1 MTPPIGHRQFR
12 LAAGPSETGMR
23 DERGSAIV
31 EFAVGASLLFMVVF
45 GIILMA
51 LALYTYNVVSESA
64 REATRYAVVRGSA
77 CTSFG
82 TACPATAAN
91 IQTYVQSIGF
101 PGINSNNLTATT
113 AWSVYPAGGNCT
125 PSASCNNPGNQVKVT
140 VSYPFLLAIPFVP
153 SRLLS
158 MSSTSQMVISQ

>member
-1 MTPPIGHRQFR
+1 MTPPIRRRQLR
-12 LAAGPSETGMR
+12 PAAGRSEPGMR
-23 DERGSAIV
+23 DERGSTIV
-31 EFAVGASLLFMVVF
+31 EFAVGASVLLMVVF

-101 PGINSNNLTATT
+101 PGINANNLTATT
-113 AWSVYPAGGNCT
+113 AWSVYPAGGTCT
-125 PSASCNNPGNQVKVT
+125 PSASCNNPGNQVQVT

-153 SRLLS
+153 RRTLS
-158 MSSTSQMVISQ
+158 MSSTSEMVISQ

>member
-1 MTPPIGHRQFR
+1 VTPPIGRRQLR
-12 LAAGPSETGMR
+12 PAAGRSEPGMR
-23 DERGSAIV
+23 DERGSTIV
-31 EFAVGASLLFMVVF
+31 AFAVGASVLLVVVF
-45 GIILMA
+45 GLILMA
-51 LALYTYNVVSESA
+51 LALYTYNAVSESA

-82 TACPATAAN
+82 TACPATAPN

-113 AWSVYPAGGNCT
+113 AWSAYPAGGTCKS
-125 PSASCNNPGNQVKVT
+125 PGCNGPGDQVQVT

-153 SRLLS
+153 RRTLS
-158 MSSTSQMVISQ
+158 MSSTSEMVISQ